1 MDFPA
6 RIPIPFPSF
15 LAGCGRNRRGVDPKK
30 GTYCQTS
37 KKKKKQQKST
47 SSEPAAGSKMNFQEP
62 FTASQDIRQQN
73 SKGSRCL
80 KGIFGIF
87 PVFFSSCFRRIF
99 VRTKRHTYAK
109 YWFPHLNALFKF
121 TTKFEQGGN
130 INLVTG

>member
-1 MDFPA
+1 
-6 RIPIPFPSF
+6 
-15 LAGCGRNRRGVDPKK
+15 VDPKK

-47 SSEPAAGSKMNFQEP
+47 SSEPAADSKMNFQEP

-87 PVFFSSCFRRIF
+87 PVFFFLLVFDEFLLGPSDTRMPNIGFRI
-99 VRTKRHTYAK
+99 
-109 YWFPHLNALFKF
+109 
-121 TTKFEQGGN
+121 
-130 INLVTG
+130 